1 LFSYTIIDCKKL
13 NYDPVCISLFKD
25 DYFLVGS
32 NNSEVNFYTK
42 EGIFINTINEALTDW
57 ILSIKPMSKLN
68 SFIAS
73 TNDGKIIC
81 YQISFLIV
89 HGIYNEKYVYRQNLM
104 DIIIHNLSNS
114 NKTKI
119 KTKKYI
125 KKLAVYKNLVAA
137 LLNDKIYIYEL
148 NEEDNTRAPKYIIK
162 WDTEVNL
169 ILLTK
174 HYLLICLD
182 NRIISY
188 ELKTSTIEREWS
200 FDSDIKYLR
209 VIGGASGREA
219 LITGLKNGE
228 IYMIYID
235 NQFPI
240 ILYHHDIPIRSLDVS
255 CNRKK
260 LAIVDENFDILI
272 VEISTK
278 NAIWKNEKAKS
289 VSFNSDIEDM
299 ISYWNE
305 GNVYIKTADFPPL
318 AEKMNGVI
326 VGFRG
331 TKVYLLQAMNNIN
344 ILDISHSNSIMKYCE
359 DKNYKESYSVASLG
373 ATNQEWMFIGFESL
387 LNFELTVAINS
398 FKKVQDIRLIN
409 LVFKVEQ
416 DLKEGFSKDV
426 INGDVLSF
434 MGKYKEA
441 ADSYIKGGAPEKAM
455 EMYSVL
461 KDWTK
466 AIDIKNTYLQN
477 SDVSITDGLLL
488 QQADWLLGNNKVTE
502 AAEIYWILGKKKK
515 VIEIYGEKGMLSNL
529 IEICRGLH
537 KEDSSELINLCGHY
551 FKKHK
556 HYEYASESYLKLG
569 DSKAL
574 VLMNLDLEQFDKA
587 FILAQND
594 KKLLEYTYL
603 QYADYLVKKDKFHEA
618 QEAYKNGGRVDLS
631 IRLLEKLIDN
641 AVYEKR
647 YKEACML
654 FVSLANDSLMLV
666 KDFSLTGNVNGNL
679 INIKSEYVVIKDYF
693 DSWEMIEILVA
704 YDIVYK
710 YIEEPFDSD
719 LVTIDNIGLFNAC
732 RFLVNKLANTK
743 SNCKQ
748 LRMVIACYFN
758 LFMI

>member
-1 LFSYTIIDCKKL
+1 MLNYTSIDCKKL

-57 ILSIKPMSKLN
+57 ILSIKPFSKLN
-68 SFIAS
+68 SFIAT
-73 TNDGKIIC
+73 TNDGKILC

-104 DIIIHNLSNS
+104 DVIIHNLNNS

-125 KKLAVYKNLVAA
+125 KKLAVFKNLVAA
-137 LLNDKIYIYEL
+137 MLNDKIYVYEL
-148 NEEDNTRAPKYIIK
+148 NQDDNTRVPKFIIK
-162 WDTEVNL
+162 WETEVNL

-174 HYLLICLD
+174 NHLLICLD

-188 ELKTSTIEREWS
+188 ELKSNTIEREWS

-209 VIGGASGREA
+209 VLGGATNREA
-219 LITGLKNGE
+219 LISGLKNGE
-228 IYMIYID
+228 IFLIYID

-240 ILYHHDIPIRSLDVS
+240 LLYQHDIPIRSLDVS

-260 LAIVDENFDILI
+260 LAIVDENFDIFI
-272 VEISTK
+272 VEISNK
-278 NAIWKNEKAKS
+278 NIIWKNEKAKS
-289 VSFNSDIEDM
+289 VAFNSDIEDM
-299 ISYWNE
+299 IAYWFD

-359 DKNYKESYSVASLG
+359 DKNFKDSYSVASLG

-387 LNFELTVAINS
+387 LNFDLTVAINS

-416 DLKEGFSKDV
+416 DLKEGINKDL
-426 INGDVLSF
+426 ISGDILSF

-441 ADSYIKGGAPEKAM
+441 SDSYIKGGSPEKAM

-466 AIDIKNTYLQN
+466 AIEIKNNHLQN

-488 QQADWLLGNNKVTE
+488 QQADWLLGNGKVSE
-502 AAEIYWILGKKKK
+502 AAEIFWILGKKKK
-515 VIEIYGEKGMLSNL
+515 VIEIYGEKGLLNNL

-537 KEDSSELINLCGHY
+537 KEDSSELISLCGNY

-574 VLMNLDLEQFDKA
+574 VLMNLDLGQFDKA

-603 QYADYLVKKDKFHEA
+603 QYADYLVKTDKFHEA
-618 QEAYKNGGRVDLS
+618 QEAFKNGGRVDLS

-647 YKEACML
+647 YKDACML
-654 FVSLANDSLMLV
+654 YVSLANDSLMLV
-666 KDFSLTGNVNGNL
+666 KDFNLTGNLNG
-679 INIKSEYVVIKDYF
+679 IPVNIKSESLLIKDYY
-693 DSWEMIEILVA
+693 DTNEMIEILVA
-704 YDIVYK
+704 YDFIYK

-719 LVTIDNIGLFNAC
+719 LVTIDNIGLFNTC
-732 RFLVNKLANTK
+732 KFLVNKLANTK

-748 LRMVIACYFN
+748 LKMVK
-758 LFMI
+758 

>member
-1 LFSYTIIDCKKL
+1 
-13 NYDPVCISLFKD
+13 
-25 DYFLVGS
+25 
-32 NNSEVNFYTK
+32 
-42 EGIFINTINEALTDW
+42 
-57 ILSIKPMSKLN
+57 
-68 SFIAS
+68 
-73 TNDGKIIC
+73 
-81 YQISFLIV
+81 
-89 HGIYNEKYVYRQNLM
+89 M
-104 DIIIHNLSNS
+104 DIIIHNLNTS
-114 NKTKI
+114 NKIKI

-137 LLNDKIYIYEL
+137 LLNDNIYIY
-148 NEEDNTRAPKYIIK
+148 NISEEDKRLPTNIIK

-174 HYLLICLD
+174 NHLLICLD

-188 ELKTSTIEREWS
+188 EINSTTFEREWT

-209 VIGGASGREA
+209 VLGGAAGREA

-228 IYMIYID
+228 IYLIYVD

-240 ILYHHDIPIRSLDVS
+240 MLYQHDIPIRSLDVS

-260 LAIVDENFDILI
+260 LAIVDENFDIFI

-278 NAIWKNEKAKS
+278 NILWKNEKAKS
-289 VSFNSDIEDM
+289 VAFNSDIEDM
-299 ISYWNE
+299 ICYWYD

-359 DKNYKESYSVASLG
+359 DKNFKESYSVASLG

-416 DLKEGFSKDV
+416 DLKEGVNKEV
-426 INGDVLSF
+426 ISGDIFSF

-441 ADSYIKGGAPEKAM
+441 SDSYIKGGSPEKAM
-455 EMYSVL
+455 EMYSLL

-466 AIDIKNTYLQN
+466 AIEIKNTHLQN
-477 SDVSITDGLLL
+477 SDISITDGLLV
-488 QQADWLLGNNKVTE
+488 QQADWLLGNNKIKE

-515 VIEIYGEKGMLSNL
+515 VIEIYGEKGMLDNL

-537 KEDSSELINLCGHY
+537 KEDSADLISLCGHY

-574 VLMNLDLEQFDKA
+574 VLMNLDLGQFDKA
-587 FILAQND
+587 FILARND

-603 QYADYLVKKDKFHEA
+603 QYGDYLVKDDKFHEA
-618 QEAYKNGGRVDLS
+618 QEAFKNGGRVDMS

-647 YKEACML
+647 YKDACML
-654 FVSLANDSLMLV
+654 FVSLANDTLMLL
-666 KDFSLTGNVNGNL
+666 KDFNLTGNVSGVATK
-679 INIKSEYVVIKDYF
+679 IKAESHIIKDFY
-693 DSWEMIEILVA
+693 DSSDMIEILVA

-748 LRMVIACYFN
+748 LKMVFRI
-758 LFMI
+758 

>member
-1 LFSYTIIDCKKL
+1 
-13 NYDPVCISLFKD
+13 
-25 DYFLVGS
+25 
-32 NNSEVNFYTK
+32 
-42 EGIFINTINEALTDW
+42 
-57 ILSIKPMSKLN
+57 
-68 SFIAS
+68 
-73 TNDGKIIC
+73 
-81 YQISFLIV
+81 
-89 HGIYNEKYVYRQNLM
+89 M
-104 DIIIHNLSNS
+104 DIIIHNLNTS

-125 KKLAVYKNLVAA
+125 KKLAVYKNLIAA
-137 LLNDKIYIYEL
+137 LLNDKIYVYEL
-148 NEEDNTRAPKYIIK
+148 IEDENTRTPKHVIK

-174 HYLLICLD
+174 SHLLICLD

-188 ELKTSTIEREWS
+188 ELNSSTIEREWS

-209 VIGGASGREA
+209 VLGGAAGREA

-228 IYMIYID
+228 IYLIYVD

-240 ILYHHDIPIRSLDVS
+240 MLYQHDIPIRSLDVS

-260 LAIVDENFDILI
+260 LAIVDENFDILT

-278 NAIWKNEKAKS
+278 NVLWKNEKAKS
-289 VSFNSDIEDM
+289 VAFNSDIEDM
-299 ISYWNE
+299 ISYWYD

-359 DKNYKESYSVASLG
+359 DKNFKESYSVAALG

-416 DLKEGFSKDV
+416 DLKEGVSKDV
-426 INGDVLSF
+426 ISGDVLSF

-441 ADSYIKGGAPEKAM
+441 ADAYIKGGAPEKAM

-466 AIDIKNTYLQN
+466 AIEIKNTHLQN

-488 QQADWLLGNNKVTE
+488 QQADWLLGNGKVSE
-502 AAEIYWILGKKKK
+502 AAEIFWILGKKKK
-515 VIEIYGEKGMLSNL
+515 VIEIYGEKGMLTNL
-529 IEICRGLH
+529 IEICRGLN
-537 KEDSSELINLCGHY
+537 KEDSADLISLCGHY
-551 FKKHK
+551 FKQHK

-574 VLMNLDLEQFDKA
+574 VLMNLDLGQFDKA

-603 QYADYLVKKDKFHEA
+603 HYADHLVKQDKFHEA
-618 QEAYKNGGRVDLS
+618 QEAFKNGGRVDLS

-647 YKEACML
+647 YKDACML
-654 FVSLANDSLMLV
+654 FVSLASDSLMLI
-666 KDFSLTGNVNGNL
+666 KDFSLYGNINGLVTNL
-679 INIKSEYVVIKDYF
+679 KTEALVVKEFY
-693 DSWEMIEILVA
+693 DSSDMIEILIA

-710 YIEEPFDSD
+710 YIEEPFDAD

-748 LRMVIACYFN
+748 LKMVKNFT
-758 LFMI
+758 

>member
-1 LFSYTIIDCKKL
+1 M
-13 NYDPVCISLFKD
+13 
-25 DYFLVGS
+25 
-32 NNSEVNFYTK
+32 
-42 EGIFINTINEALTDW
+42 TDW
-57 ILSIKPMSKLN
+57 ILSVKPISKLN
-68 SFIAS
+68 SFIAT

-104 DIIIHNLSNS
+104 DIIIHNLNNS

-119 KTKKYI
+119 KSKKYI
-125 KKLAVYKNLVAA
+125 KKLAVFKNLVAA

-148 NEEDNTRAPKYIIK
+148 NEDDSTKTPKHIIK

-169 ILLTK
+169 ILLAK
-174 HYLLICLD
+174 GHLLICLD

-188 ELKTSTIEREWS
+188 ELNSSTIEREWS
-200 FDSDIKYLR
+200 FESDIKYLR
-209 VIGGASGREA
+209 VLGGAAGREA
-219 LITGLKNGE
+219 LISGLKNGE
-228 IYMIYID
+228 IYLIYID

-240 ILYHHDIPIRSLDVS
+240 MLYQHDIPIRSLDVS

-260 LAIVDENFDILI
+260 LAIVDENFDIMI
-272 VEISTK
+272 IEIATK
-278 NAIWKNEKAKS
+278 NIVWRNEKAKS
-289 VSFNSDIEDM
+289 VAFNSDIEDM
-299 ISYWNE
+299 ISYWYD
-305 GNVYIKTADFPPL
+305 GNVYIKTADFLPF

-359 DKNYKESYSVASLG
+359 DKNFKESYVVASLG
-373 ATNQEWMFIGFESL
+373 ATTQEWLYIGFESL
-387 LNFELTVAINS
+387 LNFDLTVAINS

-416 DLKEGFSKDV
+416 DIKEGVNKDV
-426 INGDVLSF
+426 VSGDILSF

-441 ADSYIKGGAPEKAM
+441 AESYIKGGFAEKAM

-466 AIDIKNTYLQN
+466 AIEIKNTYLQN

-488 QQADWLLGNNKVTE
+488 QQADWLLGNNKISE

-529 IEICRGLH
+529 IEICRGLN
-537 KEDSSELINLCGHY
+537 KEDSSELISLCGNY
-551 FKKHK
+551 FKQHK
-556 HYEYASESYLKLG
+556 HYEYASEAYLKLG

-574 VLMNLDLEQFDKA
+574 VLMNLELGQYDKA

-603 QYADYLVKKDKFHEA
+603 QYADHLVKNDRFHEA
-618 QEAYKNGGRVDLS
+618 QEAFKNGGRVDLS

-647 YKEACML
+647 YKDASML
-654 FVSLANDSLMLV
+654 YVSFTNDTLMLI
-666 KDFSLTGNVNGNL
+666 KDFLLTGNVNGVAT
-679 INIKSEYVVIKDYF
+679 NIKLENAIIKDYN
-693 DSWEMIEILVA
+693 DCNEMLEILCA

-719 LVTIDNIGLFNAC
+719 LITIDNTGLFNAC
-732 RFLVNKLANTK
+732 RFLVNKLSNSK

-748 LRMVIACYFN
+748 LKMVLIKT
-758 LFMI
+758 I

>member
-1 LFSYTIIDCKKL
+1 LLNYTSIDCKKL

-57 ILSIKPMSKLN
+57 ILSIKPFSKLN
-68 SFIAS
+68 SFIAT
-73 TNDGKIIC
+73 TNDGKILC

-104 DIIIHNLSNS
+104 DVIIHNLNNS

-125 KKLAVYKNLVAA
+125 KKLAVFKNLVAA
-137 LLNDKIYIYEL
+137 MLNDKIYVYEL
-148 NEEDNTRAPKYIIK
+148 NQDDNTRVPKFIIK
-162 WDTEVNL
+162 WETEVNL

-174 HYLLICLD
+174 NHLLICLD

-188 ELKTSTIEREWS
+188 ELKSNTIEREWS

-209 VIGGASGREA
+209 VLGGATNREA
-219 LITGLKNGE
+219 LISGLKNGE
-228 IYMIYID
+228 IFLIYID

-240 ILYHHDIPIRSLDVS
+240 LLYQHDIPIRSLDVS

-260 LAIVDENFDILI
+260 LAIVDENFDIFI
-272 VEISTK
+272 VEISNK
-278 NAIWKNEKAKS
+278 NIIWKNEKAKS
-289 VSFNSDIEDM
+289 VAFNSDIEDM
-299 ISYWNE
+299 IAYWFD

-359 DKNYKESYSVASLG
+359 DKNFKDSYSVASLG

-387 LNFELTVAINS
+387 LNFDLTVAINS

-416 DLKEGFSKDV
+416 DLKEGINKDL
-426 INGDVLSF
+426 ISGDILSF

-441 ADSYIKGGAPEKAM
+441 SDSYIKGGSPEKAM

-466 AIDIKNTYLQN
+466 AIEIKNNHLQN

-488 QQADWLLGNNKVTE
+488 QQADWLLGNGKVSE
-502 AAEIYWILGKKKK
+502 AAEIFWILGKKKK
-515 VIEIYGEKGMLSNL
+515 VIEIYGEKGLLNNL

-537 KEDSSELINLCGHY
+537 KEDSSELISLCGNY

-574 VLMNLDLEQFDKA
+574 VLMNLDLGQFDKA

-603 QYADYLVKKDKFHEA
+603 QYADYLVKTDKFHEA
-618 QEAYKNGGRVDLS
+618 QEAFKNGGRVDLS

-647 YKEACML
+647 YKDACML
-654 FVSLANDSLMLV
+654 YVSLANDSLMLV
-666 KDFSLTGNVNGNL
+666 KDFNLTGNLNG
-679 INIKSEYVVIKDYF
+679 IPVNIKSESLLIKDYY
-693 DSWEMIEILVA
+693 DTNEMIEILVA
-704 YDIVYK
+704 YDFIYK

-719 LVTIDNIGLFNAC
+719 LVTIDNIGLFNTC
-732 RFLVNKLANTK
+732 KFLVNKLANTK

-748 LRMVIACYFN
+748 LKMVK
-758 LFMI
+758 

>member
-1 LFSYTIIDCKKL
+1 
-13 NYDPVCISLFKD
+13 
-25 DYFLVGS
+25 
-32 NNSEVNFYTK
+32 
-42 EGIFINTINEALTDW
+42 
-57 ILSIKPMSKLN
+57 
-68 SFIAS
+68 
-73 TNDGKIIC
+73 
-81 YQISFLIV
+81 
-89 HGIYNEKYVYRQNLM
+89 M
-104 DIIIHNLSNS
+104 DIIIHNLNTS
-114 NKTKI
+114 NKIKI

-137 LLNDKIYIYEL
+137 LLNDKIYVYNL
-148 NEEDNTRAPKYIIK
+148 SEEDKRLPTNIIK

-174 HYLLICLD
+174 NHLLICLD

-188 ELKTSTIEREWS
+188 EINSTTFEREWS

-209 VIGGASGREA
+209 VLGGAAGREA

-228 IYMIYID
+228 IYLIYVD

-240 ILYHHDIPIRSLDVS
+240 MLYQHDIPIRSLDVS

-260 LAIVDENFDILI
+260 LAIVDENFDIFV

-278 NAIWKNEKAKS
+278 NIVWKNEKAKS
-289 VSFNSDIEDM
+289 VAFNSDIEDM
-299 ISYWNE
+299 ICYWYD

-359 DKNYKESYSVASLG
+359 DKNFKESYSVASLG

-416 DLKEGFSKDV
+416 DLKEGVNKEV
-426 INGDVLSF
+426 ISGDIFSF

-441 ADSYIKGGAPEKAM
+441 ADSYIKGGSPEKAM

-466 AIDIKNTYLQN
+466 AIEIKNTHLQN
-477 SDVSITDGLLL
+477 SDISITDGLLV
-488 QQADWLLGNNKVTE
+488 QQADWLLGNNKIKE

-515 VIEIYGEKGMLSNL
+515 VIEIYGEKGMLDNL

-537 KEDSSELINLCGHY
+537 KEDSADLISLCGHY
-551 FKKHK
+551 FKQHK

-574 VLMNLDLEQFDKA
+574 VLMNLDLGQFDKA
-587 FILAQND
+587 FILARND

-603 QYADYLVKKDKFHEA
+603 QYGDYLVKNDKFHEA
-618 QEAYKNGGRVDLS
+618 QEAFKNGGRVDMS

-647 YKEACML
+647 YRDACML
-654 FVSLANDSLMLV
+654 FVSLANDTLMLL
-666 KDFSLTGNVNGNL
+666 KDFNLTGNVSGVATK
-679 INIKSEYVVIKDYF
+679 IKAESHIIKDFY
-693 DSWEMIEILVA
+693 DSSDMIEILVA

-710 YIEEPFDSD
+710 YIEEPFVSD

-748 LRMVIACYFN
+748 LKMVYRI
-758 LFMI
+758 

>member
-1 LFSYTIIDCKKL
+1 
-13 NYDPVCISLFKD
+13 
-25 DYFLVGS
+25 
-32 NNSEVNFYTK
+32 
-42 EGIFINTINEALTDW
+42 
-57 ILSIKPMSKLN
+57 
-68 SFIAS
+68 
-73 TNDGKIIC
+73 
-81 YQISFLIV
+81 
-89 HGIYNEKYVYRQNLM
+89 M
-104 DIIIHNLSNS
+104 DIIIHNLSTS

-119 KTKKYI
+119 KAKKYL

-137 LLNDKIYIYEL
+137 LLNDKIYVYEVS
-148 NEEDNTRAPKYIIK
+148 EENNKRIPKHIIK

-174 HYLLICLD
+174 NHLLVCLD

-188 ELKTSTIEREWS
+188 ELISTTIEREWS

-209 VIGGASGREA
+209 VLGGAAGREA

-228 IYMIYID
+228 IYLIYID

-240 ILYHHDIPIRSLDVS
+240 LLYQHDIPIRSLDVS

-260 LAIVDENFDILI
+260 LAIVDENFDII
-272 VEISTK
+272 VIEISTK
-278 NAIWKNEKAKS
+278 NVLWKNEKAKS
-289 VSFNSDIEDM
+289 VAFNSDIEDM
-299 ISYWNE
+299 ISYWYD

-359 DKNYKESYSVASLG
+359 DKNFKESYSVASLG

-387 LNFELTVAINS
+387 LNFELTIAINS

-416 DLKEGFSKDV
+416 DLKEGINKDV
-426 INGDVLSF
+426 ISGDILSF

-441 ADSYIKGGAPEKAM
+441 AESYIKGGSPEKAM

-466 AIDIKNTYLQN
+466 AIEIKNTHLQN
-477 SDVSITDGLLL
+477 SDVSITDGLLI
-488 QQADWLLGNNKVTE
+488 QQADWLLGNNKITE
-502 AAEIYWILGKKKK
+502 ASEIYWILGKKKK
-515 VIEIYGEKGMLSNL
+515 VIEIYGEKGMLKNL
-529 IEICRGLH
+529 IEICRGLN
-537 KEDSSELINLCGHY
+537 KEDSADLISLCGHY
-551 FKKHK
+551 FKQHK

-574 VLMNLDLEQFDKA
+574 VLMNLDLGQFDKA

-603 QYADYLVKKDKFHEA
+603 QYGDHLVKNDKFHEA
-618 QEAYKNGGRVDLS
+618 QEAFKNGGRVDLS

-647 YKEACML
+647 YKDACML
-654 FVSLANDSLMLV
+654 FVSLANDTLILV
-666 KDFSLTGNVNGNL
+666 KDFCLTGNVNGVST
-679 INIKSEYVVIKDYF
+679 NIKAESQNIKDFY
-693 DSWEMIEILVA
+693 DTSDMIEILVA

-732 RFLVNKLANTK
+732 KFLVNKLANTK
-743 SNCKQ
+743 SSCKQ
-748 LRMVIACYFN
+748 LKMVIS
-758 LFMI
+758 